1 MIIPLYATS
10 TAHVAT
16 KLVELR
22 QDGGVA
28 ALGRVLT
35 LIIHCEAG
43 DIETSIQAANLAS
56 IEHPC
61 RVIVL
66 TAEDLDGPAS
76 MDAQIRVGSD
86 AGASEVIVLRL
97 RGAPGRHLDAVATPL
112 LLPDAPVVVW
122 WPDVWPDLPSQ
133 DRLGTLASRR
143 ITDATVAERH
153 LAGEAGPLPLVA
165 ALTTGYTPG
174 DTDLTWTRLTP
185 WRAQLAAALEIPPL
199 TAVAAATVTGPDSTA
214 SYLMAAWL
222 TDRLGVPTRRQI
234 ADSPFLTAVEFRLA
248 GGRRVLLDKESEES
262 QAVLRISGQ
271 VDRVVT
277 LSRRSRAEALAEEL
291 RRLEPD
297 LAYGHL
303 VEEALPRYLAGG
315 PPIPPGPEDANS

>member
-1 MIIPLYATS
+1 MIIPLYAAS
-10 TAHVAT
+10 TAQVAT

-22 QDGGVA
+22 EDGGMA

-35 LIIHCEAG
+35 LIVKCEAA

-56 IEHPC
+56 MEHPC

-66 TAEDLDGPAS
+66 TAEDLGGPAS

-97 RGAPGRHLDAVATPL
+97 RGGPGDHLDAVATPL
-112 LLPDAPVVVW
+112 LLSDAPVVVW
-122 WPDVWPDLPSQ
+122 WPDRRPPVPAADT
-133 DRLGTLASRR
+133 LGRLASRR
-143 ITDATVAERH
+143 ITDVTACERH
-153 LAGEAGPLPLVA
+153 IVEGPGCA
-165 ALTTGYTPG
+165 ALLAAMSSGYTPG
-174 DTDLTWTRLTP
+174 DTDLAWTRLTP

-199 TAVAAATVTGPDSTA
+199 EPVTSATVTGPDSA
-214 SYLMAAWL
+214 STHLMAAWL
-222 TDRLGVPTRRQI
+222 ADRLGVPIRRQDV
-234 ADSPFLTAVEFRLA
+234 DSSFMTAVEFHLS
-248 GGRRVLLDKESEES
+248 GGRRILLDKESEES
-262 QAVLRISGQ
+262 QAVLRITGQ

-297 LAYGHL
+297 EVYGRL
-303 VEEALPRYLAGG
+303 VTGALPARLAHAPASGA
-315 PPIPPGPEDANS
+315 P